1 MKDILDL
8 TTYPIDRPDSQ
19 EYKTLVEDCRATL
32 KREGMFE
39 LPGFMRP
46 EVAARAAAMAA
57 PAMASDSYLHARTH
71 NAYFLDAVEGLSADH
86 PALAKVDTVNHTLCG
101 DQIVG
106 NPVIDLYDWAP
117 FAAFLAA
124 TMDKPTLY
132 RMDDPIARV
141 NIQSTRE
148 GEGLNWH
155 FDRSEFTTTILLQA
169 PLKGGELEY
178 RTEVRGPG
186 NPNYDG
192 VAKVLRGEDPL
203 IMRLPLKVGALNVFR
218 GVNTL
223 HRVVPVAGPVDRTV
237 AILTYYENA
246 GVKMT
251 TSELMGFYGRTNAA

>member
-1 MKDILDL
+1 MNKKP
-8 TTYPIDRPDSQ
+8 T
-19 EYKTLVEDCRATL
+19 
-32 KREGMFE
+32 
-39 LPGFMRP
+39 
-46 EVAARAAAMAA
+46 AAIWPRLS
-57 PAMASDSYLHARTH
+57 SDEIAQ
-71 NAYFLDAVEGLSADH
+71 
-86 PALAKVDTVNHTLCG
+86 LAFITLCG

-192 VAKVLRGEDPL
+192 EASRVSR
-203 IMRLPLKVGALNVFR
+203 RLFGLSHATISRFSR
-218 GVNTL
+218 
-223 HRVVPVAGPVDRTV
+223 
-237 AILTYYENA
+237 
-246 GVKMT
+246 
-251 TSELMGFYGRTNAA
+251 AA